1 MTQIPQPPEILT
13 PRGPGRR
20 FWKKVLDDFNLQDHH
35 HLELLTQA
43 CRCLDRVAECEARIK
58 QDGPTVVDRFDQLKP
73 HPLLQVEKDHRIL
86 FLRALRELQLDAS
99 APEEARP
106 PQLYGV
112 RKSA

>member
-1 MTQIPQPPEILT
+1 MTEIPKPPEILK

-20 FWKKVLDDFNLQDHH
+20 FWRKVLADFDLTDCH

-43 CRCLDRVAECEARIK
+43 CRCLDRIAECEERIRE
-58 QDGPTVVDRFDQLKP
+58 DGPTVRDRFGQLKS

-86 FLRALRELQLDAS
+86 LLRALRELQLDAS
-99 APEEARP
+99 VAEESRP

-112 RKSA
+112 K